1 VKLNIITLL
10 AVSVILSL
18 AFSLG
23 AAVAQNDPSQ
33 ENISP
38 QKAQEILRGNPMNVP
53 ELIEK
58 VKRGVVVIQPIGVSS
73 IAAAELQSLGSGF
86 VIDKQGHIITN
97 FHVAGDASVLQV
109 IFWDGTSKRA
119 SLVAAAP
126 FYDIALIQ
134 LDDPDP
140 EILFPVA
147 LGDSNV
153 VKPGDLAL
161 AMGSPGSGEG
171 FNIDRSDPMEYWG
184 LRSTATM
191 RVVSGRNTD
200 LSWSVFWNSAWGRRM
215 SVKYGLYFP
224 YVFRTQVPI
233 NGGNSG
239 GPLFNRRGEVI
250 AINTWGG
257 SNPVS
262 QQTNFGVPINC
273 AKSFVVEVLEHGR
286 FDIPWMGLHCIFP
299 PNVKNPE
306 AYVEFVETQRP
317 DGLWIYDVSPES
329 PAEMAG
335 LRKGDQILTVNE
347 MPPPRP
353 EDFRLEV
360 LEGDI
365 GQEYVLGIRRGKQE
379 FMVHLY
385 TVPKPTYVNDFSV

>member
-1 VKLNIITLL
+1 MKFNVITMV
-10 AVSVILSL
+10 AVSLILGLVLSL
-18 AFSLG
+18 SS
-23 AAVAQNDPSQ
+23 VAQNEPPEED
-33 ENISP
+33 ISP
-38 QKAQEILRGNPMNVP
+38 QQAQKILRETPVDVP
-53 ELIEK
+53 ALVDK

-97 FHVAGDASVLQV
+97 YHVAGDASLLQV
-109 IFWDGTSKRA
+109 IFWDGTSMRA
-119 SLVAAAP
+119 SLVAGAP
-126 FYDIALIQ
+126 FYDIALVK

-140 EILFPVA
+140 EMLFPVA
-147 LGDSNV
+147 LGDSDL
-153 VKPGDLAL
+153 VKSGDLAL

-200 LSWSVFWNSAWGRRM
+200 MSWSVYWNYGGRRM

-239 GPLFNRRGEVI
+239 GPLFNRKGEVI

-257 SNPVS
+257 SNPIS
-262 QQTNFGVPINC
+262 QQTNFGVPVNC
-273 AKSFVVEVLEHGR
+273 AKNFVVEILEHGR
-286 FDIPWMGLHCIFP
+286 FDIPWMGLHCVFP
-299 PNVKNPE
+299 PNVNNAE
-306 AYVEFVETQRP
+306 AYIEFVETQRP
-317 DGLWIYDVSPES
+317 DGLWIYEVSPES
-329 PAEMAG
+329 PAEQAG
-335 LRKGDQILTVNE
+335 LRKGDQILSVNKI
-347 MPPPRP
+347 PPPRP

-365 GQEYVLGIRRGKQE
+365 GQEYILGIRRGRKE

>member
-1 VKLNIITLL
+1 MKLHVIMMV
-10 AVSVILSL
+10 AVSIILGLALSL
-18 AFSLG
+18 SS
-23 AAVAQNDPSQ
+23 VAQNESS
-33 ENISP
+33 EEGISP
-38 QKAQEILRGNPMNVP
+38 QEAQKILRETPVNVP

-58 VKRGVVVIQPIGVSS
+58 VKRGVVVIQPIGISA

-97 FHVAGDASVLQV
+97 YHVAGDASLLQV
-109 IFWDGTSKRA
+109 IFWDGTSMRA
-119 SLVAAAP
+119 SLVAGAP

-140 EILFPVA
+140 DILFPVA
-147 LGDSNV
+147 LGDSDMVNS
-153 VKPGDLAL
+153 GDLAL
-161 AMGSPGSGEG
+161 AMGSPGAGEG

-200 LSWSVFWNSAWGRRM
+200 MSWSVYWNYGGRRM

-239 GPLFNRRGEVI
+239 GPLFNRSGEVI

-257 SNPVS
+257 ANPIS

-273 AKSFVVEVLEHGR
+273 AKNFVVEILEHGR

-299 PNVKNPE
+299 PNVSNAE

-317 DGLWIYDVSPES
+317 DGLWIYEVSRES
-329 PAEMAG
+329 PAEQAG
-335 LRKGDQILTVNE
+335 LRKGDQVLSVNE

-365 GQEYVLGIRRGKQE
+365 GQEYVLGIKRGKQE

>member
-1 VKLNIITLL
+1 MKFNVITMV
-10 AVSVILSL
+10 AVSLILGLALSL
-18 AFSLG
+18 SP
-23 AAVAQNDPSQ
+23 VAQNEPPEED
-33 ENISP
+33 ISP
-38 QKAQEILRGNPMNVP
+38 QQAQKILRETPVDVP
-53 ELIEK
+53 ALVDK

-97 FHVAGDASVLQV
+97 YHVAGDASLLQV
-109 IFWDGTSKRA
+109 IFWDGTSMRA
-119 SLVAAAP
+119 SLVAGAP
-126 FYDIALIQ
+126 FYDIALVK

-140 EILFPVA
+140 EMLFPVA
-147 LGDSNV
+147 LGDSDL
-153 VKPGDLAL
+153 VKSGDLAL

-200 LSWSVFWNSAWGRRM
+200 MSWSVYWNYGGRRM

-239 GPLFNRRGEVI
+239 GPLFNRKGEVI

-257 SNPVS
+257 SNPIS
-262 QQTNFGVPINC
+262 QQTNFGVPVNC
-273 AKSFVVEVLEHGR
+273 AKNFVVEILEHGR
-286 FDIPWMGLHCIFP
+286 FDIPWMGLHCVFP
-299 PNVKNPE
+299 PNVNNAE
-306 AYVEFVETQRP
+306 AYIEFVETQRP
-317 DGLWIYDVSPES
+317 DGLWIYEVSPES
-329 PAEMAG
+329 PAEQAG
-335 LRKGDQILTVNE
+335 LRKGDQILSVNK

-365 GQEYVLGIRRGKQE
+365 GQEYILGIRRGRKE

>member
-1 VKLNIITLL
+1 MKLNVIMLV
-10 AVSVILSL
+10 AVSIILGLALSL
-18 AFSLG
+18 SS
-23 AAVAQNDPSQ
+23 VAQNESS
-33 ENISP
+33 EEGISP
-38 QKAQEILRGNPMNVP
+38 QEAQKILRETPVNVP

-58 VKRGVVVIQPIGVSS
+58 VKRGVVVIQPIGISA

-97 FHVAGDASVLQV
+97 YHVAGDASLLQV
-109 IFWDGTSKRA
+109 IFWDGTSMRA
-119 SLVAAAP
+119 SLVAGAP

-140 EILFPVA
+140 DILFPVA
-147 LGDSNV
+147 LGDSDMVNS
-153 VKPGDLAL
+153 GDLAL
-161 AMGSPGSGEG
+161 AMGSPGAGEG
-171 FNIDRSDPMEYWG
+171 LNIDRSDPMEYWG

-200 LSWSVFWNSAWGRRM
+200 MSWSVYWNYGGRNM

-239 GPLFNRRGEVI
+239 GPLFNRSGEVI

-257 SNPVS
+257 ANPIS

-273 AKSFVVEVLEHGR
+273 AKNFVVEILEHGR

-299 PNVKNPE
+299 PNVSNAE

-317 DGLWIYDVSPES
+317 DGLWIYEVSRES
-329 PAEMAG
+329 PAEQAG
-335 LRKGDQILTVNE
+335 LRKGDQVLSVNE

-365 GQEYVLGIRRGKQE
+365 GQEYVLGIKRGKQE

>member
-1 VKLNIITLL
+1 MKFNVITMV
-10 AVSVILSL
+10 AVSLILGLVLSL
-18 AFSLG
+18 SSM
-23 AAVAQNDPSQ
+23 AQNEPPEED
-33 ENISP
+33 ISP
-38 QKAQEILRGNPMNVP
+38 QQAQKILRETPVDVP
-53 ELIEK
+53 ALVDK

-97 FHVAGDASVLQV
+97 YHVAGDASLLQV
-109 IFWDGTSKRA
+109 IFWDGTSMRA
-119 SLVAAAP
+119 SLVAGAP
-126 FYDIALIQ
+126 FYDIALVK

-140 EILFPVA
+140 EMLFPVA
-147 LGDSNV
+147 LGDSDL
-153 VKPGDLAL
+153 VKSGDLAL

-200 LSWSVFWNSAWGRRM
+200 MSWSVYWNYGGRRM

-239 GPLFNRRGEVI
+239 GPLFNRKGEVI

-257 SNPVS
+257 SNPIS
-262 QQTNFGVPINC
+262 QQTNFGVPVNC
-273 AKSFVVEVLEHGR
+273 AKNFVVEILEHGR
-286 FDIPWMGLHCIFP
+286 FDIPWMGLHCVFP
-299 PNVKNPE
+299 PNVNNAE
-306 AYVEFVETQRP
+306 AYIEFVETQRP
-317 DGLWIYDVSPES
+317 DGLWIYEVSPES
-329 PAEMAG
+329 PAEQAG
-335 LRKGDQILTVNE
+335 LRKGDQILSVNK

-365 GQEYVLGIRRGKQE
+365 GQEYILGIRRGRKE